1 MIFSRKSKI
10 LVKKIILFKLLF
22 FTVSFYSQETD
33 DGIKKKSVENSIF
46 EHVEISGIVS
56 DLEPLSNVVV
66 LEKGKGNFV
75 MTDNNGKF
83 TIKIPLKNFKD
94 KVFLRF
100 EVLNLNPKEIEILP
114 NTKYIK
120 AQLNNYDN
128 VLSKKWKIEF
138 VFEKPDISNLIFKT
152 LDFITTKH

>member
-1 MIFSRKSKI
+1 MIFSRESKI

-33 DGIKKKSVENSIF
+33 DGIKKKSVENPIF